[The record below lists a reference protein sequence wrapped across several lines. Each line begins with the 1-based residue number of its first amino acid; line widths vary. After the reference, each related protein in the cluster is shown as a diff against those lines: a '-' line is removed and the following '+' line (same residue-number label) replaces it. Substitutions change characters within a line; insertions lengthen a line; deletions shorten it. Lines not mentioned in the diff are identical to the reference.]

1 MARSTPNVTIA
12 TDTFGQWIT
21 KTNELADLAS
31 TGAVT
36 VAPGAGDT
44 VSGNGAIVGTLVV
57 TTLVAN
63 GAIRGGDLTSTN
75 TLSVSSNLAVTGT
88 ANVSIAINVGANVT
102 ANTTAIK
109 LGNSTVNTVI
119 VSTGID
125 TDGTLAVAGNV
136 AANGTAFV
144 VDTANLRAGVNTAA
158 VSNKALAV
166 AGNTQ
171 VTGEMYVDGTLAI
184 KTADIVANT
193 TTITATNALTVIDSF
208 PKSSAS
214 ACKYLINIK
223 KPSTSGRHSI
233 EMLVMHDGTD
243 VYATRYAELFNTSL
257 GTFTTTIDATTVSIN
272 FTPAATGTFGAET
285 LRIQVD

>member
-12 TDTFGQWIT
+12 TDTFGHWIT

-109 LGNSTVNTVI
+109 LGNGTVNTVI

-166 AGNTQ
+166 TGNTQ